1 MSLNKKILFF
11 SIFLCFF
18 SIFTQ
23 ITFAESTNQK
33 INKNSEEKEEI
44 ASNEDTRLPF
54 KELWGYVMIGEENSF
69 SNDYPVTDIGYF
81 VNAVNNFSDFVP
93 VPKRSEKFPDYK
105 GRIHLVS
112 SVDSKAQ
119 THLLLDPKLKL
130 RDKIVNQLVKECKDY
145 DGLQIDWELVMKEDD
160 KYFWSFLKILKKKL
174 KGKMLTVAIPARVK
188 TLERDA
194 YDYAKLSKIVDKI
207 IVMAYDE
214 HWSTSAPGP
223 IASIAWCK
231 KIADYAKTV
240 IPEEKLVMGCHFYAR
255 AWSSLRW
262 SSQAYRMYKV
272 DDIIKANKV
281 KNFKK
286 SADGDQSFTYD
297 VNTKVTVFYDTVD
310 SAVQRCKDYSD
321 NGIYR
326 LSFWRIGQEIPE
338 FWGRLKVSEEQVE
351 VSN

>member
-1 MSLNKKILFF
+1 MNRKSFVLSILFF
-11 SIFLCFF
+11 LLILSLPIFYQNTEL
-18 SIFTQ
+18 
-23 ITFAESTNQK
+23 
-33 INKNSEEKEEI
+33 SEEELQNLENT
-44 ASNEDTRLPF
+44 SDDSQNSGF
-54 KELWGYVMIGEENSF
+54 KEVWGYVMIGEESSF

-81 VNAVNNFSDFVP
+81 VNAVNNFSDFVS

-119 THLLLDPKLKL
+119 THLLLDPKMPL
-130 RDKIVNQLVKECKDY
+130 RKKIIKQLVNECKEY

-160 KYFWSFLKILKKKL
+160 KNFRSFLKELKKKL
-174 KGKMLTVAIPARVK
+174 KGKRLTVAIPARVK

-194 YDYAKLSKIVDKI
+194 YDYAELSKIVDRI

-223 IASIAWCK
+223 IASMAWCK

-255 AWSSLRW
+255 AWNNEDVGRK
-262 SSQAYRMYKV
+262 AYRMYKV

-281 KNFKK
+281 SNFRK
-286 SADGDQSFTYD
+286 SADGDLSFTFD
-297 VNTKVTVFYDTVD
+297 TKTRVTVFYDTVE
-310 SAVQRCKDYSD
+310 SAVARCQMYKD
-321 NGIYR
+321 NGIDK
-326 LSFWRIGQEIPE
+326 LSFWRVGQEIPE
-338 FWGRLKVSEEQVE
+338 FWNELKSLELSVR
-351 VSN
+351 